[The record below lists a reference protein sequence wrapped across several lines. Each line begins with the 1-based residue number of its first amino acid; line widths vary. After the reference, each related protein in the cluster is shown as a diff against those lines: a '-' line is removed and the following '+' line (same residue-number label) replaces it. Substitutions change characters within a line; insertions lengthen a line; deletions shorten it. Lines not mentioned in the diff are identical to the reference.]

1 MARSKILD
9 FIEYIPLRIGVGL
22 VDALP
27 ISAALSCGR
36 GLGRLSWT
44 LLPKRRRI
52 AIGNV
57 LRSGITADPIEAE
70 RIAKASFLSFGMLAV
85 ESLAASRL
93 IRPETLVEHVEFCIP
108 AATRAFIDAP
118 GKGGI
123 YAIPHLGNWEVSAHV
138 MSFSKKVV
146 AVARNLNNHYAQA
159 FMLRR
164 NPRRNMDV
172 VSKHSTDRLSLIRPL
187 KTGAMLGLVCDQH
200 ASSHGVMAEFFG
212 RPAKTVTSPARL
224 HLATRAPIICGCCVR
239 TGLMKFKILS
249 SEPLM
254 YEPTSDR
261 DADVLRITND
271 INRRLEAFIRLYPEQ
286 YLWAHRRWR

>member
-1 MARSKILD
+1 MARSKTLD

-36 GLGRLSWT
+36 SLGRLSWAV
-44 LLPKRRRI
+44 LRKRRRI
-52 AIGNV
+52 ALENI
-57 LRSGITADPIEAE
+57 LRSGISADRKEAE

-93 IRPETLVEHVEFCIP
+93 ITPETIAEHVEFCLP
-108 AATRAFIDAP
+108 DATRAFIDAP

-123 YAIPHLGNWEVSAHV
+123 YAVPHLGNWEVSAHV
-138 MSFSKKVV
+138 ISFSKKVV
-146 AVARNLNNHYAQA
+146 AVARNLNNRYAQA

-164 NPRRNMDV
+164 NPRRNMEII
-172 VSKHSTDRLSLIRPL
+172 SKHSTDRLSLIRPL

-200 ASSHGVMAEFFG
+200 ASSHGIMAEFFG

-239 TGLMKFKILS
+239 TGLMKFKIIAS
-249 SEPLM
+249 QPLM

-261 DADVLRITND
+261 DADILRITND

>member
-9 FIEYIPLRIGVGL
+9 FAEYIPLRIAVGL

-36 GLGRLSWT
+36 GMGRLSWIA
-44 LLPKRRRI
+44 LRKRRRI
-52 AIGNV
+52 AIENI
-57 LRSGITADPIEAE
+57 LRSGITADRVEAE

-93 IRPETLVEHVEFCIP
+93 ITPETLAEHVDLCIP
-108 AATRAFIDAP
+108 DATRAFIDDP

-123 YAIPHLGNWEVSAHV
+123 YTIAHLGNWEVGAHV
-138 MSFSKKVV
+138 ISFSKRLV
-146 AVARNLNNHYAQA
+146 AVARNLNNRYAQA
-159 FMLRR
+159 FMFRR
-164 NPRRNMDV
+164 NPRRNMEV
-172 VSKHSTDRLSLIRPL
+172 VAKHSSDRMSLIRPL
-187 KTGAMLGLVCDQH
+187 KSGAMLGLVCDQH
-200 ASSHGVMAEFFG
+200 ASSHGIMADFFG
-212 RPAKTVTSPARL
+212 HPAKTITSPARL
-224 HLATRAPIICGCCVR
+224 HLVTRCPIICGCCVR
-239 TGLMKFKILS
+239 TGLMKFKVLA
-249 SEPLM
+249 SEPLV

-261 DADVLRITND
+261 EADILRITID